1 MTMSPGTASAPDVR
15 AEMLLGAQTLAT
27 PAPPSKARGITSDL
41 SVDEALLLH
50 AAGWEP
56 LDLVCGVAVMSVPVG
71 VWNWGRGS
79 ISLASDAH
87 DAAVDQASRQLRGEC
102 GKVHGHGVVGVRVEV
117 SVRTHH
123 IDVELVGTAV
133 RPIGGKDPRGTDAA
147 QAMPFVSDLS
157 ARDFTLLQRAG
168 WMPVGLA
175 FGASFVYAPRR
186 TAGMAMKQST
196 QNVELT
202 NYTEAMYSARES
214 AMEKMQRSA
223 LQVGGQG
230 VVEVKVTEGP
240 MSFARHAVGFTAWG
254 TAVRLAAEAHQ
265 FVRPE
270 LVLPLDD
277 AVVTFEAESL
287 RGCSTGPAPVSVGR
301 DWDGWART
309 FEAVHGPDA
318 FAALF
323 ASGGVFCDPVTPWTT
338 DLHKVARDTD
348 AIFPDWAQRV
358 DRIRGGADWAVFEW
372 TGTGTFTMGDGPG
385 IPITMQGATVIDVD
399 ADGKVTS
406 WRDYLDTNEP
416 TQQIQAGLEG
426 QGGGEL
432 KGGGD

>member
-1 MTMSPGTASAPDVR
+1 MTTGAATPDLR
-15 AEMLLGAQTLAT
+15 AELRRGAEALAVT
-27 PAPPSKARGITSDL
+27 PPPSQARGITSDL

-56 LDLVCGVAVMSVPVG
+56 LDLVCGVAVVSVPVG
-71 VWNWGRGS
+71 VWNWGRGA

-87 DAAVDQASRQLRGEC
+87 DAAVDQASRALRAEC
-102 GKVHGHGVVGVRVEV
+102 GKVHGHGVVGVRVDV
-117 SVRTHH
+117 AVRTHH

-133 RPIGGKDPRGTDAA
+133 RPMDGRDARGKDAA

-168 WMPVGLA
+168 WGPVGLA

-186 TAGMAMKQST
+186 TARAAMKQTT

-223 LQVGGQG
+223 LAVGGQG

-254 TAVRLAAEAHQ
+254 TAVRLVANEHQ

-270 LVLPLDD
+270 VVLPLDD

-287 RGCSTGPAPVSVGR
+287 RG
-301 DWDGWART
+301 
-309 FEAVHGPDA
+309 
-318 FAALF
+318 
-323 ASGGVFCDPVTPWTT
+323 
-338 DLHKVARDTD
+338 
-348 AIFPDWAQRV
+348 
-358 DRIRGGADWAVFEW
+358 
-372 TGTGTFTMGDGPG
+372 
-385 IPITMQGATVIDVD
+385 
-399 ADGKVTS
+399 
-406 WRDYLDTNEP
+406 
-416 TQQIQAGLEG
+416 
-426 QGGGEL
+426 
-432 KGGGD
+432 KGG

>member
-1 MTMSPGTASAPDVR
+1 MSIDGATTPDVR
-15 AEMLLGAQTLAT
+15 AEMLKGAQSLAT
-27 PAPPSKARGITSDL
+27 PAPPSNARGITSDL

-56 LDLVCGVAVMSVPVG
+56 LDLVCGVAVVSVPVG
-71 VWNWGRGS
+71 VWNWGRGA

-87 DAAVDQASRQLRGEC
+87 DAAVDQAARQLRGEC

-117 SVRTHH
+117 AVRTHH

-133 RPIGGKDPRGTDAA
+133 RPMDGKDPRGADAA

-168 WMPVGLA
+168 WIPVGLA

-186 TAGMAMKQST
+186 TAGAAMKQTT

-202 NYTEAMYSARES
+202 NYTQAMYSARES

-254 TAVRLAAEAHQ
+254 TAVRLMADAHQ

-270 LVLPLDD
+270 VVLPLDD

-287 RGCSTGPAPVSVGR
+287 RG
-301 DWDGWART
+301 
-309 FEAVHGPDA
+309 
-318 FAALF
+318 
-323 ASGGVFCDPVTPWTT
+323 
-338 DLHKVARDTD
+338 
-348 AIFPDWAQRV
+348 
-358 DRIRGGADWAVFEW
+358 
-372 TGTGTFTMGDGPG
+372 
-385 IPITMQGATVIDVD
+385 
-399 ADGKVTS
+399 
-406 WRDYLDTNEP
+406 
-416 TQQIQAGLEG
+416 
-426 QGGGEL
+426 GGG
-432 KGGGD
+432 GRRR